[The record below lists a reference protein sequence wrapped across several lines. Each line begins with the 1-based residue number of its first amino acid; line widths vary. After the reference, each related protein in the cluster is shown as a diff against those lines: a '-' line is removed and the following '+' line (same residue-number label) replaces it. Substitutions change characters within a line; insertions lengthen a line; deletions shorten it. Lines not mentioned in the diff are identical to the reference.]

1 MDSIDKKTIYYLQEI
16 NWYASEPDFLEDSM
30 KIRGYFEE
38 SLNENDPIKRLNSV
52 VKGYKILVAIVED
65 MRNEKCEA
73 ELDPSF
79 LDEFAP
85 PRKRSKQTKP

>member
-1 MDSIDKKTIYYLQEI
+1 
-16 NWYASEPDFLEDSM
+16 
-30 KIRGYFEE
+30 
-38 SLNENDPIKRLNSV
+38 
-52 VKGYKILVAIVED
+52 

-85 PRKRSKQTKP
+85 PRKRSKN